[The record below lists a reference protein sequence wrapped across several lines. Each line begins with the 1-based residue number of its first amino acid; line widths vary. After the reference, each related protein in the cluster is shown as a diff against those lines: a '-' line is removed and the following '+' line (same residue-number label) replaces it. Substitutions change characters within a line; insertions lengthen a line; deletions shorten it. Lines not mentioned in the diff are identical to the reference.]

1 MSFSSEI
8 KHELCM
14 LDDLKPCCK
23 VAQIYG
29 LSLFGCY
36 FFDSKVYVKSEN
48 KEICELFAQLSAEY
62 MGFIADINSYYRNKN
77 KLVYCANLAYE
88 RDNLTFIKKFGHKSD
103 EINLKINKIN
113 FKDENCIKA
122 FIRGAFLSCS
132 SVTDPNIE
140 YRIEF
145 KTKYLKLSEQFIN
158 LIKSIEALNISPKI
172 SNKKGYFI
180 VYIKGAEA
188 VSDVLTFL
196 GAHNSVMNFIQ
207 VKILKEIR
215 NNINR
220 TNNFETANIDRTVKA
235 SVKQLNAIKIIDER
249 KGLNFLDE
257 PLKKV
262 AKVRMENPQSSLNE
276 LCKFIPGITKS
287 GLNHRLNK
295 IVSISE
301 KLK

>member
-1 MSFSSEI
+1 MSFSGEI

-36 FFDSKVYVKSEN
+36 FFNGKVYIKSES

-77 KLVYCANLAYE
+77 KLAYCAKLAYE
-88 RDNLTFIKKFGHKSD
+88 SDNLKFIKKFGHKSD
-103 EINLKINKIN
+103 EINLKINKTN
-113 FKDENCIKA
+113 FKDEDCIKA
-122 FIRGAFLSCS
+122 FIRGAFLVCS

-145 KTKYLKLSEQFIN
+145 KTKYLKLSEQFVD
-158 LIKSIEALNISPKI
+158 LIKSVEALNINPKI

-180 VYIKGAEA
+180 AYIKGAEA

-196 GAHNSVMNFIQ
+196 GAHNSAMNFIQ
-207 VKILKEIR
+207 VKMLKEIR

-235 SVKQLNAIKIIDER
+235 SVKQLNAIKFIDEK
-249 KGLNFLDE
+249 KGLDFLDE

-262 AKVRMENPQSSLNE
+262 AKVRMENPQCSLNE
-276 LCKFIPGITKS
+276 LCKLIQGISKS

-295 IVSISE
+295 IVIISE